1 MKCIVYYRKEFETSM
16 NKKPIVAIMY
26 DFDKTLSPKD
36 MQEYGFISE
45 LGMKSEDFWEKSRL
59 NMVNHNMDQILAY
72 MLTMLQEAEGRM
84 LLTRNI
90 FNEMG
95 RNVKLFE
102 GLETWFDRINLY
114 GEKLG
119 LEIEHYIISS
129 GLKEI
134 IQGTE
139 IAHNFKEIYAAEY
152 CYNENNIPI
161 WPAMAV
167 NYTSKTQFLFRINKG
182 VLDVT
187 EHKGLNEST
196 PDNKKRIPFCNMIYI
211 GDGLTDVPCMK
222 LVKINGGHSIAV
234 YHDDRCIADSL
245 ISQGRVDFVVNADY
259 SENSEMEKTVYTILN
274 QIAALNKVL
283 ELHAKHMKDNK
294 RLI

>member
-1 MKCIVYYRKEFETSM
+1 MQRRGFKTFM
-16 NKKPIVAIMY
+16 NKKPIVALMY

-45 LGMKSEDFWEKSRL
+45 LGMEPEDFWEKSRL

-84 LLTRNI
+84 FLTRNI

-95 RNVKLFE
+95 RNVKLFD
-102 GLETWFDRINLY
+102 GLDTWFDRINSY

-119 LEIEHYIISS
+119 LDIEHYIISS

-134 IQGTE
+134 IQGTK
-139 IAHNFKEIYAAEY
+139 IADNFKEIYAAEY
-152 CYNENNIPI
+152 CYNEKNIPI

-196 PDNKKRIPFCNMIYI
+196 PDNKKRIPFSNMIYI
-211 GDGLTDVPCMK
+211 GDGMTDVPCMK
-222 LVKINGGHSIAV
+222 LVKMNGGHSIAV
-234 YHDDRCIADSL
+234 YDDDRSVADSL
-245 ISQGRVDFVVNADY
+245 LSQGRVDFVVKADY
-259 SENSEMEKTVYTILN
+259 RENTEMEHTIHTILN
-274 QIAALNKVL
+274 QITTLNKVL
-283 ELHAKHMKDNK
+283 ELHAKHIKN
-294 RLI
+294 LIAD

>member
-1 MKCIVYYRKEFETSM
+1 M

-45 LGMKSEDFWEKSRL
+45 LGMKSEDFWEKSRV

-72 MLTMLQEAEGRM
+72 MLTILQEAEGRM
-84 LLTRNI
+84 LLTRNV

-95 RNVKLFE
+95 RHVKLFD
-102 GLETWFDRINLY
+102 GLDTWFDRINSY
-114 GEKLG
+114 GDKLG
-119 LEIEHYIISS
+119 LKIEHYIISS

-134 IQGTE
+134 IEGNE

-152 CYNENNIPI
+152 CYNEKNVPI

-182 VLDVT
+182 VLDVM

-196 PDNKKRIPFCNMIYI
+196 PDDKKRIPFSNMIYI
-211 GDGLTDVPCMK
+211 GDGMTDVPCMK